1 MPKQG
6 KKQKRNQRISQLKS
20 IGAAITTAVV
30 AEIAQTAISKSTKAV
45 SHAASHTEHN
55 SATEHDP
62 VAPPTDQAPPHS
74 PHSPHS
80 QHNGSKA
87 AKPEPRG
94 KRTSKL
100 VQQVLEEIRPELI
113 GLVTSIAGRYAGQYL
128 ASNHL
133 ASNQP
138 TELAIDEQ
146 PPRYT
151 DDDRQ
156 AWGKT
161 TVNKPDSDEPDFPQ
175 SPQQAIT
182 DTIQGAVQSLQK
194 TPDQIVRSLKNGIL
208 HPQSDAE
215 TEQLAEPSEQID
227 LPATDQPTKRRK
239 QADDKKASKKQKAGK
254 KALAKKVEE
263 KAKKKKSGKKS
274 KKAKKARQKL
284 AA

>member
-62 VAPPTDQAPPHS
+62 VAPPTDQAP

>member
-62 VAPPTDQAPPHS
+62 VAPPTDQAP

-215 TEQLAEPSEQID
+215 TEQLAEPSEQTD

>member
-6 KKQKRNQRISQLKS
+6 KKQKHNQRISQLKS

-62 VAPPTDQAPPHS
+62 VAPPTDQAP

-215 TEQLAEPSEQID
+215 TEQLAEPSEQTD